1 MARKTR
7 VNKITDPATLA
18 RVNPDNQRLLD
29 DFMEYLKSTQKS
41 PSTIAVY
48 KNDIEIAWVWG
59 LHHNRDKA
67 FVDWKKRD
75 IMSFQNYLV
84 NENGNS
90 PARVRRIK
98 ATLSSLSNF
107 IENILDDE
115 YPNFRNIIHKVES
128 PVLQPVREKTI
139 LSDEQLQGLLD
150 HLTEKGDYEKACMVA
165 LAMCSGRRKS
175 ELVLFKVN
183 YFADEHIVSGSLY
196 RTPEKIKTKGRGN
209 GKYIHCYT
217 LAHQFKPY
225 FDMWMKYRREHGV
238 ESEWLFPSHDDMSQ
252 HLSVSS
258 MNSWAQ
264 SISRYLGV
272 SFYWHSL
279 RHYTTTY
286 LAKAGIPDS
295 VIAQLFSW
303 ESVDMVSVYNDT
315 TIDESLDKYFNANGI
330 VAGATKSVA
339 DLA

>member
-7 VNKITDPATLA
+7 VNKITDPETLA
-18 RVNPDNQRLLD
+18 RVNPDNMRLLD
-29 DFMEYLKSTQKS
+29 DFMSYLKSTQKS
-41 PSTIAVY
+41 PSTIEVY
-48 KNDIEIAWVWG
+48 RNDIEIAWVWG
-59 LHHNRDKA
+59 LKYNRDRA
-67 FVDWKKRD
+67 FTDWKKRD
-75 IMSFQNYLV
+75 VMAFQNYLV

-107 IENILDDE
+107 IEGILDDE

-139 LSDEQLQGLLD
+139 LSEQQLKQLLD
-150 HLTEKGDYEKACMVA
+150 HLVEKQDYEKACMVA
-165 LAMCSGRRKS
+165 LAMCSGRRKA

-183 YFADEHIVSGSLY
+183 YFSDDCIVSGSLY

-225 FDMWMKYRREHGV
+225 LNMWMQQREARGIR
-238 ESEWLFPSHDDMSQ
+238 SEWLFPSHTDADKP
-252 HLSVSS
+252 LAVST
-258 MNSWAQ
+258 MNSWART
-264 SISRYLGV
+264 ISEYLGV

-303 ESVDMVSVYNDT
+303 ESVDMVSIYNDT
-315 TIDESLDKYFNANGI
+315 TIDESLDKYFNADGI
-330 VAGATKSVA
+330 VAGSSKSVA

>member
-7 VNKITDPATLA
+7 VNKITDPETLA
-18 RVNPDNQRLLD
+18 RVNPDNMRLLE
-29 DFMEYLKSTQKS
+29 DFINYLKSTQKS
-41 PSTIAVY
+41 PSTVAVY

-59 LHHNRDKA
+59 LKYNRNKF
-67 FVDWKKRD
+67 FVDWSKRD
-75 IMSFQNYLV
+75 VMSFQNYLV

-107 IENILDDE
+107 ISNILDDE

-128 PVLQPVREKTI
+128 PVLQPVREKTV
-139 LSDEQLQGLLD
+139 LSEQQLKQLLD
-150 HLTEKGDYEKACMVA
+150 HLVEIGDFEKACMVA
-165 LAMCSGRRKS
+165 LAMCSGRRKA
-175 ELVLFKVN
+175 ELVLFKVS
-183 YFADEHIVSGSLY
+183 YFSDNCIVSGSLY

-225 FDMWMKYRREHGV
+225 FDLWMQRRSELGIN
-238 ESEWLFPSHDDMSQ
+238 SEWLFPSHTDPKQ
-252 HLSVSS
+252 PLSVSS
-258 MNSWAQ
+258 MNSWAKM
-264 SISRYLGV
+264 ISDYLGV

-295 VIAQLFSW
+295 VIAQLFAW
-303 ESVDMVSVYNDT
+303 ESVDMVSIYNDT
-315 TIDESLDKYFNANGI
+315 TIDESLDKYFNADG
-330 VAGATKSVA
+330 VVTGMSRSVV